1 MPNNIVVYD
10 LLISCPSDV
19 SEYVDILEREV
30 NHFNN
35 FWGRTNNV
43 IIRTRHWS
51 KDAYSEFGSYP
62 QELLNKQ
69 IVDSSDMAIGVF
81 WTRFGSPTESY
92 GSGTEEEI
100 ERMISMNKQVF
111 LYFLDKPINPSK
123 IDHTQYEKIEQF
135 MDKYKNKGIYFI
147 IQDEKT
153 LAKKFRENLEL
164 YFDSIIRGMEF
175 KKRSVKK
182 EILWVDDKPENNT
195 YERNTLEQY
204 GLVFTLA
211 LSTEQALKYMEYNDF
226 ALIISDMGRKEGKR
240 EGYVLLNEVR
250 KKNKKIPFIIYAGSK
265 RSEHIKETL
274 EKGGQG
280 CTNTPSELI
289 DLVIKNLLNS

>member
-19 SEYVDILEREV
+19 SEYVDILEKEV

-51 KDAYSEFGSYP
+51 KDSYSEFGSYP
-62 QELLNKQ
+62 QKLLNKQ

-81 WTRFGSPTESY
+81 WTRFGSPTENY

-111 LYFLDKPINPSK
+111 LYFLDKPISPSK
-123 IDHTQYEKIEQF
+123 IDHTQYEKIKQF
-135 MDKYKNKGIYFI
+135 MEEHKNKGIYFT
-147 IQDEKT
+147 IQDERT

-164 YFDSIIRGMEF
+164 YFDSIIRGTEF
-175 KKRSVKK
+175 KKSSVKK
-182 EILWVDDKPENNT
+182 EILWVDDRPENNT

-204 GLVFTLA
+204 GLAFTLA

-226 ALIISDMGRKEGKR
+226 ALIISDMGRKEGKQ
-240 EGYVLLNEVR
+240 EGYVQSS
-250 KKNKKIPFIIYAGSK
+250 AA
-265 RSEHIKETL
+265 
-274 EKGGQG
+274 
-280 CTNTPSELI
+280 
-289 DLVIKNLLNS
+289 